1 MTSSTEHSSLASA
14 EALQSVGLQV
24 EVGPLLVR
32 IRSDMPGVHHHLELM
47 YPDFPTRAGDEAHVD
62 LAVVSSRGARRW
74 LRPQAR
80 LFVNGA
86 RPFLPVPAPLAGPL
100 FEWGLNW
107 SIGRSAH
114 RWVVVHAA
122 VLERGGRALILP
134 APPGSGKSTLC
145 AALAFSG
152 WRLFSDEF
160 AVLDPSTGRVSPIP
174 RPISLKAASIPIIR
188 RRHSEVVV
196 SAERRDVE
204 GVSFVHV
211 RPPADSIRRAHEDA
225 MPGWVVLPRY
235 VAGRATALERL
246 PKAQALIRIA
256 DQSFNYNYLGARGF
270 GCLAELVRR
279 AECYTF
285 EYSDLDDALA
295 VLADMTAH

>member
-1 MTSSTEHSSLASA
+1 VTRSAEHSSVPLA

-32 IRSDMPGVHHHLELM
+32 IRSDMSGVHQHLEDM
-47 YPDFPTRAGDEAHVD
+47 YADFPKRAGDEAHVD
-62 LAVVSSRGARRW
+62 IAVVGSRGARRW

-86 RPFLPVPAPLAGPL
+86 RPFLPVPATLAGPL

-160 AVLDPSTGRVSPIP
+160 AVLNPKTGRISPIP

-188 RRHSEVVV
+188 RRHSEAVLT
-196 SAERRDVE
+196 AERRDVE

-211 RPPADSIRRAHEDA
+211 RPPADSVRRAREDA

-235 VAGRATALERL
+235 VAGRKTTLDRL
-246 PKAQALIRIA
+246 PKAQALMRIV
-256 DQSFNYNYLGARGF
+256 DESFNYNYLGTSGF
-270 GCLAELVRR
+270 DCLTELVRQ
-279 AECYTF
+279 AGCYTF

-295 VLADMTAH
+295 VLADMTTN